1 MHYSN
6 ICAQLTSGMV
16 TPTVT
21 GGVSIAWE
29 PGPLIEKLVC
39 RMADIDL
46 AIKGL
51 SQNPCRAVRLYY
63 IEGLESYKAVGRAMQ
78 INHELAAD
86 TVQVGVE
93 RIAIRLCN
101 REGAGPRPSGNYP
114 LWNRLQKSCALP
126 PPPCTYCST

>member
-63 IEGLESYKAVGRAMQ
+63 IEGLESYRAVGREMQ
-78 INHELAAD
+78 MDHRDAAEL
-86 TVQVGVE
+86 VQVGVA
-93 RIAIRLCN
+93 RIATRLCD
-101 REGAGPRPSGNYP
+101 RRSAGPESLLELPVVELTPKIMDTTPP
-114 LWNRLQKSCALP
+114 LAYIL
-126 PPPCTYCST
+126 